1 MSAIGAYQK
10 INYTQSA
17 VDLITKILSEENI
30 HSSEKSKDTIK
41 FDKEIIFNN
50 VSFNYTENQTIL
62 KNFNLKIEKNSF
74 VGIYGESGSGKSTF
88 VDLLIGLIE
97 PTKGEI
103 LLDGSDIKLFGKNY
117 LDLFSYV
124 QQKVHL
130 FDDTLLKN
138 ITFTS
143 DINDVDKDRL
153 DYALK
158 FCSLESMTQ
167 NSEEGLNLQLG
178 EFGTSISG
186 GQLQRVGL
194 ARAIYKNSDVI
205 ILDEPLSN
213 LDEAN
218 KDKILNRIIELKT
231 NKTIIYISHDINDLK
246 KCDKI
251 IEIQKV

>member
-1 MSAIGAYQK
+1 MVTSNFFVSNRCLQK
-10 INYTQSA
+10 LIIQSA

-117 LDLFSYV
+117 LDLLVMYSKKY
-124 QQKVHL
+124 
-130 FDDTLLKN
+130 
-138 ITFTS
+138 
-143 DINDVDKDRL
+143 
-153 DYALK
+153 
-158 FCSLESMTQ
+158 
-167 NSEEGLNLQLG
+167 
-178 EFGTSISG
+178 
-186 GQLQRVGL
+186 
-194 ARAIYKNSDVI
+194 IYLMI
-205 ILDEPLSN
+205 
-213 LDEAN
+213 
-218 KDKILNRIIELKT
+218 
-231 NKTIIYISHDINDLK
+231 HF
-246 KCDKI
+246 
-251 IEIQKV
+251 